1 MATYYKFAERQADS
15 FVNWAE
21 IGKGLTDMLQ
31 QEVQI
36 REQKKAAIDQA
47 TRDNLKR
54 LGEAPT
60 GNHTGANTWTLEYAD
75 NARQAIL
82 LQDRLLK
89 SGALKLK
96 DYTVMRQNLNDGT
109 DELFSVMKNYQAV
122 FKEKSERLAST
133 DPKNRSQAL
142 EMDLLAYTEKF
153 ADFANSRAIIDP
165 NNFMVNVGLMEPD
178 PDNKGVMKLSK
189 TIATTGFLK
198 NIQNTK
204 FDYFDADAAADV
216 VAKRMGKY
224 VRETI
229 DTLSRVQG
237 QVITKEGIINSKEYN
252 SIVDTALKGILSNP
266 FHMTSILTDTLVQD
280 KQENPY
286 VSNISGKDGNVIEY
300 VFDPNTNL
308 PTPKLTAEQKD
319 AVVNYMKEQ
328 IKFRLDDIEKVQVF
342 NIPQPTASQGP
353 AAPSGGGDIQQK
365 LQGVKNQLRQNA
377 ENIRKESGGVVA
389 LAFGDPDRT
398 ASSLQKLIS
407 SHPATAGKYQIK
419 TAATAGDKENIN
431 PSTVIIT
438 DNNGN
443 LILSYDMTKV
453 PSDTKGRENLV
464 VDLIDKLVNTEFERT
479 VPGSFLMG
487 GQQSGGLNYSNF

>member
-31 QEVQI
+31 EEVKI

-122 FKEKSERLAST
+122 FKEKSDRLNST

-216 VAKRMGKY
+216 VSKRMGKY

-237 QVITKEGIINSKEYN
+237 QVITKEGIINSKEYDG
-252 SIVDTALKGILSNP
+252 IVDTALKSFLSNP
-266 FHMTSILTDTLVQD
+266 FNMTSILTDTLVED
-280 KQENPY
+280 DQERPY
-286 VSNISGKDGNVIEY
+286 VSNISGKEGNVIEY

-308 PTPKLTAEQKD
+308 PTPRLTAEQESAIKK
-319 AVVNYMKEQ
+319 YMKEQ

-342 NIPQPTASQGP
+342 NIPQPAASQRT
-353 AAPSGGGDIQQK
+353 AAPSGGGDIQQQ
-365 LQGVKNQLRQNA
+365 LQGVKNDLINISKTFKQGDYPSTVFQPSA
-377 ENIRKESGGVVA
+377 QSTQEN
-389 LAFGDPDRT
+389 
-398 ASSLQKLIS
+398 LQKLFS
-407 SHPATAGKYQIK
+407 SSPATSGKYKVK
-419 TAATAGDKENIN
+419 TM
-431 PSTVIIT
+431 STDPEDVKSKNLVVVT
-438 DNNGN
+438 DNNNN
-443 LILSYDMTKV
+443 LVVSYDMTKV
-453 PSDTKGRENLV
+453 PLSLEGRRGFD
-464 VDLIDKLVNTEFERT
+464 VDVIDKVINTEFERLM
-479 VPGSFLMG
+479 PGSFLMG
-487 GQQSGGLNYSNF
+487 GQQSGGASQFNPQ

>member
-31 QEVQI
+31 EEVKI
-36 REQKKAAIDQA
+36 REEKKAAIDQA
-47 TRDNLKR
+47 TRENLKR

-60 GNHTGANTWTLEYAD
+60 GSHTGANTWTLEYAD

-96 DYTVMRQNLNDGT
+96 DYTIMRQNLNDGT
-109 DELFSVMKNYQAV
+109 DELFSIMKNYQAV
-122 FKEKSERLAST
+122 FKEKSERLRNT

-178 PDNKGVMKLSK
+178 PENQGVMKLSK
-189 TIATTGFLK
+189 TVATTGFLK

-204 FDYFDADAAADV
+204 FDYFDTDAAADV

-237 QVITKEGIINSKEYN
+237 VVETKEGIINSKEYDE
-252 SIVDTALKGILSNP
+252 IVDTALKGILSNP
-266 FHMTSILTDTLVQD
+266 FHMTSILTESLVED
-280 KQENPY
+280 KQGRPY
-286 VSNISGKDGNVIEY
+286 VSNFSGKDGNVIEY

-308 PTPKLTAEQKD
+308 PTPKLTTEQKD
-319 AVVNYMKEQ
+319 AVVNYMKDQ
-328 IKFRLDDIEKVQVF
+328 IKLRLDDIEKVQVF

-353 AAPSGGGDIQQK
+353 AAPSGGGNIPLKDRYKVAVTQRTGFTQRAFTPSMSETINNLQSVLSQVPRGTDFSVIGGKTDGEINVMKGDQLVRSFNVRAITPQTQQK
-365 LQGVKNQLRQNA
+365 YFNEFLETISNLPDMESMAIYAQGT
-377 ENIRKESGGVVA
+377 
-389 LAFGDPDRT
+389 P
-398 ASSLQKLIS
+398 
-407 SHPATAGKYQIK
+407 
-419 TAATAGDKENIN
+419 
-431 PSTVIIT
+431 
-438 DNNGN
+438 
-443 LILSYDMTKV
+443 
-453 PSDTKGRENLV
+453 
-464 VDLIDKLVNTEFERT
+464 
-479 VPGSFLMG
+479 
-487 GQQSGGLNYSNF
+487 QQSGGSTPAP

>member
-31 QEVQI
+31 EEVKI

-96 DYTVMRQNLNDGT
+96 DYTIMRQNLNDGT
-109 DELFSVMKNYQAV
+109 DELFSIMKNYQAV
-122 FKEKSERLAST
+122 FKEKSDRLNST

-178 PDNKGVMKLSK
+178 PNNKGVMKLSK
-189 TIATTGFLK
+189 TVATTGFLK

-216 VAKRMGKY
+216 VSKRMGNY

-229 DTLSRVQG
+229 GKLSGLQG
-237 QVITKEGIINSKEYN
+237 KVITKEGIINSKEYD
-252 SIVDTALKGILSNP
+252 SIVDTALKSFLSNP
-266 FHMTSILTDTLVQD
+266 FNMTSILTDTLVEDDQGR
-280 KQENPY
+280 PY

-300 VFDPNTNL
+300 VFDSNTNL
-308 PTPKLTAEQKD
+308 PTPKLTAEQES
-319 AVVNYMKEQ
+319 AVKEYMKEQ

-342 NIPQPTASQGP
+342 NIPQPAASQGP
-353 AAPSGGGDIQQK
+353 ASPSGPSIDVGNEFLTRVESRTGLNEKYFSNSGSQTAAN
-365 LQGVKNQLRQNA
+365 LQGVLATIPGGLTVEPDARQD
-377 ENIRKESGGVVA
+377 G
-389 LAFGDPDRT
+389 
-398 ASSLQKLIS
+398 
-407 SHPATAGKYQIK
+407 
-419 TAATAGDKENIN
+419 
-431 PSTVIIT
+431 
-438 DNNGN
+438 
-443 LILSYDMTKV
+443 
-453 PSDTKGRENLV
+453 
-464 VDLIDKLVNTEFERT
+464 LVNLKQGDQVIKSFNVFGINNATQKQYLNEFKEIISNLAGTNGMVDYLSRT
-479 VPGSFLMG
+479 G
-487 GQQSGGLNYSNF
+487 GIGQSGGRTPAP

>member
-31 QEVQI
+31 EEVKI

-96 DYTVMRQNLNDGT
+96 DYTIMRQNLNDGT

-122 FKEKSERLAST
+122 FKEKSDRLNST

-178 PDNKGVMKLSK
+178 PNNQGVMKLSK

-198 NIQNTK
+198 NIQDTK

-229 DTLSRVQG
+229 GKLSGLQG
-237 QVITKEGIINSKEYN
+237 QVITKEGIINSEEYDG
-252 SIVDTALKGILSNP
+252 IVDTALKSFLSNP
-266 FHMTSILTDTLVQD
+266 FNMTSILTDTLVED
-280 KQENPY
+280 KQGRPY
-286 VSNISGKDGNVIEY
+286 VSNISGKEGNVIEY

-308 PTPKLTAEQKD
+308 PTPKLTAEQES
-319 AVVNYMKEQ
+319 AVKEYMKEQ
-328 IKFRLDDIEKVQVF
+328 IKFRLDNIEKVQVF
-342 NIPQPTASQGP
+342 NYPTPPKAEDRG
-353 AAPSGGGDIQQK
+353 PSGPPINVQQAYLSRVREKTGLSEKTFSNKRLETANNMKSILSKIPNGTKLSVELDKDPESGIINLKDGDNVIK
-365 LQGVKNQLRQNA
+365 SFYVYEPNA
-377 ENIRKESGGVVA
+377 EIRKGYLNEFQEIISNLAGTDGMVDYLSRTGGI
-389 LAFGDPDRT
+389 G
-398 ASSLQKLIS
+398 
-407 SHPATAGKYQIK
+407 
-419 TAATAGDKENIN
+419 
-431 PSTVIIT
+431 
-438 DNNGN
+438 
-443 LILSYDMTKV
+443 
-453 PSDTKGRENLV
+453 
-464 VDLIDKLVNTEFERT
+464 
-479 VPGSFLMG
+479 
-487 GQQSGGLNYSNF
+487 QSGGSTPAP

>member
-31 QEVQI
+31 EEVKI

-96 DYTVMRQNLNDGT
+96 DYTIMRQNLNDGT
-109 DELFSVMKNYQAV
+109 DELFSIMKNYQAV
-122 FKEKSERLAST
+122 FKEKSDRLNST

-165 NNFMVNVGLMEPD
+165 NTFMVNVGLMEPD
-178 PDNKGVMKLSK
+178 PNNKGVMKLSK
-189 TIATTGFLK
+189 TVATTGFLK

-204 FDYFDADAAADV
+204 FDYFDADGAADV
-216 VAKRMGKY
+216 VSKRMGKY

-237 QVITKEGIINSKEYN
+237 KVITKEGIINSEEYDG
-252 SIVDTALKGILSNP
+252 IVDTALKSFLSNP
-266 FHMTSILTDTLVQD
+266 FNMTSILTDTLVEDDQG
-280 KQENPY
+280 KPY
-286 VSNISGKDGNVIEY
+286 VSNISGKEGNVIEY

-308 PTPKLTAEQKD
+308 PTPRLTADQES
-319 AVVNYMKEQ
+319 AVKKYMKEQ

-342 NIPQPTASQGP
+342 NIPQPAASQGP
-353 AAPSGGGDIQQK
+353 ASPNGGANIQQQ
-365 LQGVKNQLRQNA
+365 LQGVKNDLINISKTFKQGDYPSTVFQPSA
-377 ENIRKESGGVVA
+377 QSTQEN
-389 LAFGDPDRT
+389 
-398 ASSLQKLIS
+398 LQKLFS
-407 SHPATAGKYQIK
+407 SSPATSGKYKVK
-419 TAATAGDKENIN
+419 TM
-431 PSTVIIT
+431 STDPEDVKSKNLVVVT
-438 DNNGN
+438 DNNNN
-443 LILSYDMTKV
+443 LVVSYDITKV
-453 PSDTKGRENLV
+453 PLSIEGRRGFD
-464 VDLIDKLVNTEFERT
+464 VDVIDKVINTEFERLM
-479 VPGSFLMG
+479 PGSFLMG
-487 GQQSGGLNYSNF
+487 SQQSGGLNYSNF

>member
-178 PDNKGVMKLSK
+178 PANKGVMKLSK

-216 VAKRMGKY
+216 VANRMGKY

-328 IKFRLDDIEKVQVF
+328 IKFRLDDIEKVQVY
-342 NIPQPTASQGP
+342 NIPTPTGSQGP
-353 AAPSGGGDIQQK
+353 AAPTGPPIDVQNTYLSRVKQKTGLSENTFTFQRLETKNKLQSILAKIPNGTQLSVELDPNSSGGINLKDGDNVIK
-365 LQGVKNQLRQNA
+365 SFNLYETNP
-377 ENIRKESGGVVA
+377 EIRKGYLNEFTEIISNLAGTDGMIDYLSRTGGISGGS
-389 LAFGDPDRT
+389 T
-398 ASSLQKLIS
+398 
-407 SHPATAGKYQIK
+407 PA
-419 TAATAGDKENIN
+419 
-431 PSTVIIT
+431 P
-438 DNNGN
+438 
-443 LILSYDMTKV
+443 
-453 PSDTKGRENLV
+453 
-464 VDLIDKLVNTEFERT
+464 
-479 VPGSFLMG
+479 
-487 GQQSGGLNYSNF
+487 

>member
-216 VAKRMGKY
+216 VSKRMGKY

-229 DTLSRVQG
+229 GKLSGLQG
-237 QVITKEGIINSKEYN
+237 QVITKEGIINSEEYN

-280 KQENPY
+280 KEGNPY

-342 NIPQPTASQGP
+342 NYPTPPKAEDRG
-353 AAPSGGGDIQQK
+353 PSGPPIDVQNTYLSRVKQRTGLSEDTFTNKRLDTANKLRTILSKIPNGTQLSVELDPDPESGIINLKDGDNVIK
-365 LQGVKNQLRQNA
+365 SFYVYERNP
-377 ENIRKESGGVVA
+377 EIRKGYLNEFSEIISNLAGTDGMIDYLSRTGGISGGS
-389 LAFGDPDRT
+389 T
-398 ASSLQKLIS
+398 
-407 SHPATAGKYQIK
+407 PA
-419 TAATAGDKENIN
+419 
-431 PSTVIIT
+431 P
-438 DNNGN
+438 
-443 LILSYDMTKV
+443 
-453 PSDTKGRENLV
+453 
-464 VDLIDKLVNTEFERT
+464 
-479 VPGSFLMG
+479 
-487 GQQSGGLNYSNF
+487 

>member
-36 REQKKAAIDQA
+36 REQKKTAIDQA

-178 PDNKGVMKLSK
+178 PANKGVMKLSK
-189 TIATTGFLK
+189 TIATTAFLK

-216 VAKRMGKY
+216 VSKRMGKY

-237 QVITKEGIINSKEYN
+237 KVITKEGIVGTKEYD

-266 FHMTSILTDTLVQD
+266 FHMTSILTDTLVEDEQG
-280 KQENPY
+280 NPY

-308 PTPKLTAEQKD
+308 PTPKLTAEQES
-319 AVVNYMKEQ
+319 AVKKYMKDQ
-328 IKFRLDDIEKVQVF
+328 IKFRLDDIEKVQVY
-342 NIPQPTASQGP
+342 NIPQPTGSQGP
-353 AAPSGGGDIQQK
+353 AAPTGGANIQQQ
-365 LQGVKNQLRQNA
+365 LQGVKNQLMTTAGTFTQGNFPSTVFQPSA
-377 ENIRKESGGVVA
+377 EITQKN
-389 LAFGDPDRT
+389 
-398 ASSLQKLIS
+398 LQKLFS
-407 SHPATAGKYQIK
+407 SSPATSAKYKVK
-419 TAATAGDKENIN
+419 TMATDPEDVKSKNL
-431 PSTVIIT
+431 VVIT
-438 DNNGN
+438 DNNDN
-443 LILSYDMTKV
+443 LVVSYDMTEV
-453 PSDTKGRENLV
+453 PISLEGRRGFDADV
-464 VDLIDKLVNTEFERT
+464 IDKVINTEFERT
-479 VPGSFLMG
+479 VPGSYLMG
-487 GQQSGGLNYSNF
+487 GQNSGGASLFNP

>member
-21 IGKGLTDMLQ
+21 IGKSLTDMLQ
-31 QEVQI
+31 EEVQI

-178 PDNKGVMKLSK
+178 PDNQGVMKLSK

-237 QVITKEGIINSKEYN
+237 QVITKEGIVGTKEYDG
-252 SIVDTALKGILSNP
+252 IVDTALKGILSNP

-280 KQENPY
+280 KQGNPY

-319 AVVNYMKEQ
+319 AVVNYMKDQ
-328 IKFRLDDIEKVQVF
+328 IKFRLDSIEKIQVF
-342 NIPQPTASQGP
+342 NIPQPQVVKGDDT
-353 AAPSGGGDIQQK
+353 PSGGASYSENIQKFKTKLKAVKPKGGLTIFTGEENQTVGNIQQLLNSDPATIGK
-365 LQGVKNQLRQNA
+365 FKVASANNIVTISDNDDVVIGTFDLSKAPPTMTGIKQREKYLDDLLNQVTNYSISKDPTIIGVSLMTSP
-377 ENIRKESGGVVA
+377 SGG
-389 LAFGDPDRT
+389 
-398 ASSLQKLIS
+398 SN
-407 SHPATAGKYQIK
+407 PA
-419 TAATAGDKENIN
+419 
-431 PSTVIIT
+431 P
-438 DNNGN
+438 
-443 LILSYDMTKV
+443 
-453 PSDTKGRENLV
+453 
-464 VDLIDKLVNTEFERT
+464 
-479 VPGSFLMG
+479 
-487 GQQSGGLNYSNF
+487 

>member
-178 PDNKGVMKLSK
+178 PANKGVMKLSK
-189 TIATTGFLK
+189 TVATTAFLK

-216 VAKRMGKY
+216 VSKRMGKY

-229 DTLSRVQG
+229 GKLSGLQG
-237 QVITKEGIINSKEYN
+237 QVITKEGIINSEEYN

-280 KQENPY
+280 KEGNPY

-300 VFDPNTNL
+300 VFDSNTNL
-308 PTPKLTAEQKD
+308 PTPKLTAEQKA

-342 NIPQPTASQGP
+342 NYPTPPKAEDRGPSGPPIDVQGTYLSRVKQKTGLSEKTFTNSGSQTASNMQSIIARAVPGTAINVVADERIDGLVHMKSGDQIIKSFNVKGINVP
-353 AAPSGGGDIQQK
+353 TRQAYLNEFTEIISNLAGTDGMIDYLSRTGGISGG
-365 LQGVKNQLRQNA
+365 
-377 ENIRKESGGVVA
+377 S
-389 LAFGDPDRT
+389 T
-398 ASSLQKLIS
+398 
-407 SHPATAGKYQIK
+407 PA
-419 TAATAGDKENIN
+419 
-431 PSTVIIT
+431 P
-438 DNNGN
+438 
-443 LILSYDMTKV
+443 
-453 PSDTKGRENLV
+453 
-464 VDLIDKLVNTEFERT
+464 
-479 VPGSFLMG
+479 
-487 GQQSGGLNYSNF
+487 

>member
-31 QEVQI
+31 EEVKI

-96 DYTVMRQNLNDGT
+96 DYTIMRQNLNDGT

-122 FKEKSERLAST
+122 FKEKSDRLNST

-178 PDNKGVMKLSK
+178 PNNQGVMKLSK

-198 NIQNTK
+198 NIQDTK
-204 FDYFDADAAADV
+204 FDYFDADGAADV

-237 QVITKEGIINSKEYN
+237 QVITKEGIINSKEYDG
-252 SIVDTALKGILSNP
+252 IVDTALKSFLSNP
-266 FHMTSILTDTLVQD
+266 FNMTSILTDTLVED
-280 KQENPY
+280 DQERPY
-286 VSNISGKDGNVIEY
+286 VSNISGKEGNVIEY

-308 PTPKLTAEQKD
+308 PTPRLTAEQES
-319 AVVNYMKEQ
+319 AVKKYMKEQ

-342 NIPQPTASQGP
+342 NIPQPAASQRT
-353 AAPSGGGDIQQK
+353 AAPSGGGDIQQQ
-365 LQGVKNQLRQNA
+365 LQGVKNDLINISKTFKQGDYPSTVFQPSA
-377 ENIRKESGGVVA
+377 QSTQEN
-389 LAFGDPDRT
+389 
-398 ASSLQKLIS
+398 LQKLFS
-407 SHPATAGKYQIK
+407 SSPATSGKYKVK
-419 TAATAGDKENIN
+419 TM
-431 PSTVIIT
+431 STDPEDVKSKNLVVVT
-438 DNNGN
+438 DNNNN
-443 LILSYDMTKV
+443 LVVSYDMTKV
-453 PSDTKGRENLV
+453 PLSLEGRRGFD
-464 VDLIDKLVNTEFERT
+464 VDVIDKVINTEFERLM
-479 VPGSFLMG
+479 PGSFLMG
-487 GQQSGGLNYSNF
+487 GQQSGGASQFNPQ

>member
-31 QEVQI
+31 EEVKI
-36 REQKKAAIDQA
+36 REEKKAAIDQA
-47 TRDNLKR
+47 TRENLKR

-60 GNHTGANTWTLEYAD
+60 GSHTGANTWTLEYAD

-96 DYTVMRQNLNDGT
+96 DYTIMRQNLNDGT
-109 DELFSVMKNYQAV
+109 DELFSIMKNYQAV
-122 FKEKSERLAST
+122 FKEKSERLRNT

-178 PDNKGVMKLSK
+178 PENQGVMKLSK
-189 TIATTGFLK
+189 TVATTGFLK

-229 DTLSRVQG
+229 DKLSRVQG
-237 QVITKEGIINSKEYN
+237 VVKTKEGIINSKEYDG
-252 SIVDTALKGILSNP
+252 IVDTALKGILSNP
-266 FHMTSILTDTLVQD
+266 FHMTSILTESLVEDEQGR
-280 KQENPY
+280 PY
-286 VSNISGKDGNVIEY
+286 VSNFSGKDGNVIEY

-308 PTPKLTAEQKD
+308 PTPKLTEEQKD
-319 AVVNYMKEQ
+319 AVVNYMKDQ
-328 IKFRLDDIEKVQVF
+328 IKLRLDDIEKVQVF
-342 NIPQPTASQGP
+342 NIPQPTASQSP

-377 ENIRKESGGVVA
+377 ARIQQDSGGV
-389 LAFGDPDRT
+389 LAFAYNDPDKT
-398 ASSLQKLIS
+398 AASLQQIIS
-407 SHPATAGKYQIK
+407 SSPATAGKYQIK
-419 TAATAGDKENIN
+419 TAATAGDKENIG
-431 PSTVIIT
+431 PKSVHIT

-443 LILSYDMTKV
+443 LILSYDMTKI
-453 PSDTKGRENLV
+453 PTSKEGRENLV

-487 GQQSGGLNYSNF
+487 NQQSGGLNYSNF

>member
-122 FKEKSERLAST
+122 FKEKSDRLAST

-189 TIATTGFLK
+189 TIATTAFLK

-216 VAKRMGKY
+216 VSKRMGKY

-237 QVITKEGIINSKEYN
+237 QVVTKEGIINSKEYD

-266 FHMTSILTDTLVQD
+266 FHMTSILTDTLVEDEQG
-280 KQENPY
+280 NPY

-308 PTPKLTAEQKD
+308 PTPKLTAEQES
-319 AVVNYMKEQ
+319 AVKKYMKDQ

-342 NIPQPTASQGP
+342 NYPTPPKAEDRGLTGPPIDVQNTYLSRVKQKTGLSENTFTFQRLETKNKLQSILAKIPNGTQLSVELDPNS
-353 AAPSGGGDIQQK
+353 SGGINLKDGDNVIK
-365 LQGVKNQLRQNA
+365 SFNLYETNP
-377 ENIRKESGGVVA
+377 EIRKGYLNEFTEIISNLAGTDGMIDYLSRTGGISGGS
-389 LAFGDPDRT
+389 T
-398 ASSLQKLIS
+398 
-407 SHPATAGKYQIK
+407 PA
-419 TAATAGDKENIN
+419 
-431 PSTVIIT
+431 P
-438 DNNGN
+438 
-443 LILSYDMTKV
+443 
-453 PSDTKGRENLV
+453 
-464 VDLIDKLVNTEFERT
+464 
-479 VPGSFLMG
+479 
-487 GQQSGGLNYSNF
+487 

>member
-31 QEVQI
+31 EEVKI

-96 DYTVMRQNLNDGT
+96 DYTIMRQNLNDGT
-109 DELFSVMKNYQAV
+109 DELFSVMKNYQTV
-122 FKEKSERLAST
+122 FKEKSDRLNST
-133 DPKNRSQAL
+133 DPKNKSQAL

-178 PDNKGVMKLSK
+178 PNNQGVMKLSK

-198 NIQNTK
+198 NIQDTK

-216 VAKRMGKY
+216 VSKRMGKY

-237 QVITKEGIINSKEYN
+237 QVITKEGIINSKEYDG
-252 SIVDTALKGILSNP
+252 IVDTALKSFLSNP
-266 FHMTSILTDTLVQD
+266 FNMTSILTDTLVEDDQGR
-280 KQENPY
+280 PY
-286 VSNISGKDGNVIEY
+286 VSNISGKEGNVIEY
-300 VFDPNTNL
+300 VFDSNTNL
-308 PTPKLTAEQKD
+308 PTPKLTAEQES
-319 AVVNYMKEQ
+319 AVKEYMKEQ

-342 NIPQPTASQGP
+342 NIPQPTGSQGP
-353 AAPSGGGDIQQK
+353 AAPTGGGDIQQQ
-365 LQGVKNQLRQNA
+365 LQGVKNDLINISKTFKQGDYPSTVFQPSA
-377 ENIRKESGGVVA
+377 QSTQEN
-389 LAFGDPDRT
+389 
-398 ASSLQKLIS
+398 LQKLFS
-407 SHPATAGKYQIK
+407 SSPATSGKYKVK
-419 TAATAGDKENIN
+419 TM
-431 PSTVIIT
+431 STDPEDVKSKNLVVVT
-438 DNNGN
+438 DNNNN
-443 LILSYDMTKV
+443 LVVSYDMTKV
-453 PSDTKGRENLV
+453 PLSIEGRRGFD
-464 VDLIDKLVNTEFERT
+464 VDVIDKVINTEFERLM
-479 VPGSFLMG
+479 PGSFLMG
-487 GQQSGGLNYSNF
+487 SQQSGGLNYSNF

>member
-165 NNFMVNVGLMEPD
+165 NNFMVNVGIMEPD

-300 VFDPNTNL
+300 VFDSNTNL

-342 NIPQPTASQGP
+342 NIPQPTGSQGP
-353 AAPSGGGDIQQK
+353 TAPTGPPIDVQNTYLSRVKQRTGLSEDTFTNKRLDTANNLRSILSKIPNGTQLSVELDPDPESGIINLKDGDNVIKSFYVYERNPEIRKGYLNEFSEIISNLAGTDGMIDYLSRTGGISGG
-365 LQGVKNQLRQNA
+365 
-377 ENIRKESGGVVA
+377 S
-389 LAFGDPDRT
+389 T
-398 ASSLQKLIS
+398 
-407 SHPATAGKYQIK
+407 PA
-419 TAATAGDKENIN
+419 
-431 PSTVIIT
+431 P
-438 DNNGN
+438 
-443 LILSYDMTKV
+443 
-453 PSDTKGRENLV
+453 
-464 VDLIDKLVNTEFERT
+464 
-479 VPGSFLMG
+479 
-487 GQQSGGLNYSNF
+487 